1 MVTVMLLY
9 CIKVVLAVIQMADI
23 YQDFLQTAF
32 QLFFKP
38 CMSLQQ
44 HFLEAWC
51 KLIFKASFLFRVY
64 ELFFNEEQRANYVP
78 DIRATSV
85 IPV

>member
-1 MVTVMLLY
+1 MLLY
-9 CIKVVLAVIQMADI
+9 CIKIVLKKLLAVIQMAEI